1 MNLAQL
7 LNKISIS
14 GSDEEEKTAKNEL
27 INIRTQNP
35 NNFFKNCM
43 KQFINQENEIAI
55 RQTAGTILAASV
67 LISVIK

>member
-27 INIRTQNP
+27 INIRT
-35 NNFFKNCM
+35 
-43 KQFINQENEIAI
+43 
-55 RQTAGTILAASV
+55 
-67 LISVIK
+67 